1 MSLGSATA
9 GVPLPTAAPEH
20 AHKGRASAG
29 TIQPPN
35 QSPHPTCRVRK
46 RENTD
51 PGRLRL
57 LNPALAAGQTTLD
70 AINVLCAAR
79 TPRSRFLLAGLRQGT
94 RPRQTASHNTEGTRG
109 TTALWPGCVLL
120 VSATDL
126 FSREPVGLP
135 VLKHEAFAF
144 PTVFRPAHQDTV
156 ASGHD
161 EGQRQR
167 RIAVTGISD
176 LEWQRR

>member
-1 MSLGSATA
+1 MLTSYVARWRHSRGSTPDGRTSTCPQGTHLGWM
-9 GVPLPTAAPEH
+9 
-20 AHKGRASAG
+20 
-29 TIQPPN
+29 IQPPN
-35 QSPHPTCRVRK
+35 QSPYPTCRVRK

-51 PGRLRL
+51 PRRLRL
-57 LNPALAAGQTTLD
+57 LNPALAAGRTTLD

-109 TTALWPGCVLL
+109 TTALWPGRVLL

-135 VLKHEAFAF
+135 VPKHEAFAF
-144 PTVFRPAHQDTV
+144 PTDSTPLIRTPLPV
-156 ASGHD
+156 ATMKGRDSV
-161 EGQRQR
+161 E
-167 RIAVTGISD
+167 
-176 LEWQRR
+176 